1 MGTMD
6 CRFQLLNL
14 SVGTLLK
21 ITYWFYFL
29 VPTSL
34 GCCGSWIK
42 NGLLFQTCLLLPDF
56 VIMLIFII
64 KFLSKPRSDLAL
76 SIGLLLSS
84 MFHSN
89 DDFVVSA

>member
-1 MGTMD
+1 LQVPIAYSICGNSFED
-6 CRFQLLNL
+6 HLL
-14 SVGTLLK
+14 VLLFSSY
-21 ITYWFYFL
+21 I
-29 VPTSL
+29 L

-42 NGLLFQTCLLLPDF
+42 KGLLFQTCLLLPDF

-64 KFLSKPRSDLAL
+64 KFLRKPRSDLAV